1 MQQKNGSL
9 LPHLALL
16 AMIAIWGGSYAV
28 AKAAMDHVSPFALVA
43 LRFWIALVCLVPF
56 LGRTA
61 RRDLASTAKHGLLA
75 GLVLAIGYLLQ
86 FFGMNETSAST
97 GGFLA
102 GLIVLLVAVGG
113 ALWFGTPFGWR
124 AGTGLA
130 LGLAGLV
137 MVSWQG
143 EVTDG
148 PRDTVRGI
156 VLQIAASTSYA
167 MHILL
172 LTRHG
177 RGKPA
182 IAYCTWQLV
191 LVAIAATVTSA
202 IDGRFAAGTNPTVTW
217 TPALLA
223 LVGYLG
229 VLATALG
236 IAVQSKVQHRIPS
249 SHAALLFALQPLF
262 AAVIAWAFLGDRMGS
277 LQIAGGA
284 TIVVGVILASLE
296 RGNRE
301 GPSEAAPQGSA
312 TSPDAAPVGSAS
324 RR

>member
-9 LPHLALL
+9 TPHLALL

-28 AKAAMDHVSPFALVA
+28 AKAAMGHLSPFAVVA
-43 LRFWIALVCLVPF
+43 LRFWIALLCLAPF

-61 RRDLASTAKHGLLA
+61 RVDLAVSAKHGLLA
-75 GLVLAIGYLLQ
+75 GTVLAIGYLLQ

-113 ALWFGTPFGWR
+113 ALWFKAPFGWR

-130 LGLAGLV
+130 FGLVGLV

-143 EVTDG
+143 EATDG

-191 LVAIAATVTSA
+191 VVAIAATVTTA
-202 IDGRFAAGTNPTVTW
+202 IDGRFAAVANESVTW
-217 TPALLA
+217 TPALLGQI
-223 LVGYLG
+223 GYLG
-229 VLATALG
+229 VLATAVG

-262 AAVIAWAFLGDRMGS
+262 AAVIAWACLGDRMAAP
-277 LQIAGGA
+277 QIAGGA
-284 TIVVGVILASLE
+284 TIILGVILASLE
-296 RGNRE
+296 RANGDSSGETTAND
-301 GPSEAAPQGSA
+301 A
-312 TSPDAAPVGSAS
+312 TMAGDAV

>member
-9 LPHLALL
+9 TPHLALL

-28 AKAAMDHVSPFALVA
+28 AKAAMDALSPFAIVA
-43 LRFWIALVCLVPF
+43 LRFWIALLCLAPF

-61 RRDLASTAKHGLLA
+61 RVDLAVSAKHGLLA
-75 GLVLAIGYLLQ
+75 GFVLAIGYLLQ

-113 ALWFGTPFGWR
+113 AMWFGTPFGWR

-130 LGLAGLV
+130 LGLVGLV

-143 EVTDG
+143 EATDG

-172 LTRHG
+172 LTRNG

-191 LVAIAATVTSA
+191 VVAVAATITAA
-202 IDGRFAAGTNPTVTW
+202 IDGRFARNAGEAVAW
-217 TPALLA
+217 TPALVA
-223 LVGYLG
+223 QIAYLG

-262 AAVIAWAFLGDRMGS
+262 AAVIAWAFLGDRMAAP
-277 LQIAGGA
+277 QIAGGA
-284 TIVVGVILASLE
+284 TIIVGVILASFE
-296 RGNRE
+296 RSNDE
-301 GPSEAAPQGSA
+301 NENAPPSAPRATANEPASA
-312 TSPDAAPVGSAS
+312 QPAG